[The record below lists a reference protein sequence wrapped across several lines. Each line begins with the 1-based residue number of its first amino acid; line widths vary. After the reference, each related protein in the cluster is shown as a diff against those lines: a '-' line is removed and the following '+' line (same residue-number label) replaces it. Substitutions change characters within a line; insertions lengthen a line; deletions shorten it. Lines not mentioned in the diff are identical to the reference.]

1 MWEEEGHWDISI
13 TGFLPHPFISCV
25 MLGKQLDL
33 SESQRDSFYLT
44 FSDPAKSRIII
55 IIIIITVARTAT
67 SLWSCF

>member
-33 SESQRDSFYLT
+33 SESQRDSYLT
-44 FSDPAKSRIII
+44 FSDPAKSRII